1 MKNELMSQLKL
12 LKEETDLLATSLRAK
27 KKALREIVVN
37 GPLVDTDEVRHEKI
51 VLKSQ
56 LRELEEYRSSL
67 WFKERKLVEKL
78 CIIEAVEQPNEYGDG
93 AELKE
98 LHQLIVVDGVQT
110 YDLTTEQFDLFTDYV
125 NIHAMKF
132 R

>member
-1 MKNELMSQLKL
+1 MKNELMNQLKKIQLKTAILSNL
-12 LKEETDLLATSLRAK
+12 LFAK
-27 KKALREIVVN
+27 KIALREIN
-37 GPLVDTDEVRHEKI
+37 VDGTK

-56 LRELEEYRSSL
+56 IREVEEHRSSL
-67 WFKERKLVEKL
+67 WFAERKLVEKL
-78 CIIEAVEQPNEYGDG
+78 CVIEAVEQPNEHGDE

-110 YDLTTEQFDLFTDYV
+110 YNLTKDQFELFTDYV
-125 NIHAMKF
+125 NMHAMKF